1 MVSALAVRLP
11 DSDAHAKP
19 VDVGCLPCQ
28 SADRQWLVVVIGDEN
43 ALASMA
49 SDGDVLLDGCAGALA
64 GCPLMGLPVV
74 AGDEVCETLMT
85 TPGSWP

>member
-1 MVSALAVRLP
+1 L
-11 DSDAHAKP
+11 
-19 VDVGCLPCQ
+19 
-28 SADRQWLVVVIGDEN
+28 VVIGDEN

-85 TPGSWP
+85 TPESWP